1 MKYLEK
7 IKEALEPL
15 RQIPSV
21 EGCWLEEEEEDI
33 FHVYTAT
40 CEADYELDKRIFQEY
55 ARVEAQFPDVSFEF
69 LITSQRPSSWAEM
82 VFSSSPAHA
91 PMSAVALA

>member
-15 RQIPSV
+15 RRIPGV
-21 EGCWLEEEEEDI
+21 EECWLEEEEEDI
-33 FHVYTAT
+33 FHIYTVT
-40 CEADYELDKRIFQEY
+40 CAADYELDTRIFREY
-55 ARVEAQFPDVSFEF
+55 DRVEERFPDVSFEF

-82 VFSSSPAHA
+82 VFSSSSSHA